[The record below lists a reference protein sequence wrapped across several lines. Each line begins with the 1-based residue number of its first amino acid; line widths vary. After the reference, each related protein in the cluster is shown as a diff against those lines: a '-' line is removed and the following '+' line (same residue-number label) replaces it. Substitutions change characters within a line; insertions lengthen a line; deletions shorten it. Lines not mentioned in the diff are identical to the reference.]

1 MITSFKFFYILK
13 VPNSSEENEFAIEY
27 ASEPIIYIHFQHHL
41 LLLASGAAAFKAEFD
56 HLKVELNQ

>member
-1 MITSFKFFYILK
+1 MITSFKFCYILK

-56 HLKVELNQ
+56 NLMVELDQ